1 MPYLCNQVK
10 QLKKTRVMEVYVV
23 EVLVEDIDSNSVS
36 TEVFVDRDLARA
48 FAESEID
55 AYARDYENAEVEK
68 TSDYYTMHT
77 GDTYV
82 TAKVLPKVL
91 VDTSE
96 DLDQ

>member
-1 MPYLCNQVK
+1 
-10 QLKKTRVMEVYVV
+10 MEVYVV

-68 TSDYYTMHT
+68 TSDYYMMHT

>member
-1 MPYLCNQVK
+1 
-10 QLKKTRVMEVYVV
+10 MEVYVV